1 MASAATLT
9 SSGGSDLGFVSDW
22 NRESYWSVQPFS
34 PQWVRLD
41 FGATRVEANGVE
53 LWPGAMNAFFP
64 RRYVLTASDGASV
77 CSARTSPSTDV
88 FAGAAASS
96 RLPCV
101 TITTDGG
108 AAEVRH
114 NASSARATGY
124 SSLQ

>member
-64 RRYVLTASDGASV
+64 RRYVLTASDGAEEAVMERLSV
-77 CSARTSPSTDV
+77 QRKKAMVSISKPTCPKARSAK
-88 FAGAAASS
+88 
-96 RLPCV
+96 
-101 TITTDGG
+101 
-108 AAEVRH
+108 
-114 NASSARATGY
+114 
-124 SSLQ
+124 